1 MLNYPEREGFE
12 AHKPVDCVTSDS
24 VNEPEY
30 HSPDGCEDRDNSH
43 SLKGENEP
51 GSEPGPGTG
60 ENPSNNQAS
69 LDTFVDL
76 EASIERF
83 LDRSQDIIRSSE
95 SRRRYVQVVRRFD
108 TKCEVSK
115 YTRGQLARKTGKRL
129 ILTFIRT
136 ESRKSQAGD
145 LSALRA
151 WYRFG
156 LDVPF
161 PVDNKVDLGG
171 RLAKPDRG
179 MTPPDNLADPWTKA
193 IENESN
199 PYVRLQVRLIWQY
212 GWRPSHL
219 AHLKWRNIVRDVED
233 RPLYFKASGVD
244 EGFKTD
250 SPILA
255 IVTPDVASDL
265 ATWAGSCPN
274 GAPDKPILGH
284 LKRGKPTD
292 KPTTTCQIERI
303 WQRFRG
309 KWNLPKLMPRNAR
322 HWVSS
327 TLRKGGLIGPPRKA
341 WMGHNSRVRGDMSSD
356 YDNEPDEQLLEQQ
369 RLKAPNGPLG
379 IYRNFHA
386 DVTEAVPAEL
396 EKIWAA
402 IRDNKIGILEAVQRL
417 DGLRRAFAEEA
428 RIDGL

>member
-1 MLNYPEREGFE
+1 
-12 AHKPVDCVTSDS
+12 VTAKNASYDS
-24 VNEPEY
+24 RSSNDRANSALTHIPLE
-30 HSPDGCEDRDNSH
+30 CQDRDNWH
-43 SLKGENEP
+43 SEIWENEP

-60 ENPSNNQAS
+60 ENQTNNRAN
-69 LDTFVDL
+69 LDAFVDL

-83 LDRSQDIIRSSE
+83 LDRSQDIIRSGE
-95 SRRRYVQVVRRFD
+95 SRRRYLQVIRRFD
-108 TKCEVSK
+108 TKCDVSK
-115 YTRGQLARKTGKRL
+115 YTRRQLAGKIGKRL

-151 WYRFG
+151 LYRFG
-156 LDVPF
+156 LDMPF

-179 MTPPDNLADPWTKA
+179 MTPPDSLADPWTKA
-193 IENESN
+193 IENESD
-199 PYVRLQVRLIWQY
+199 PYSRLLVRLTWQY

-219 AHLKWRNIVRDVED
+219 AHLKWHNIIRDIEGK
-233 RPLYFKASGVD
+233 PLSFKASGVD

-250 SPILA
+250 SPIVA

-265 ATWAGSCPN
+265 AAWLTSCPN
-274 GAPDKPILGH
+274 SVPDKPILGH
-284 LKRGKPTD
+284 SIRGEPTD
-292 KPTTTCQIERI
+292 KTTTTYQIEQI
-303 WQRFRG
+303 WRRFRK
-309 KWNLPKLMPRNAR
+309 KWNLPKLMPHDAR
-322 HWVSS
+322 HWVST

-341 WMGHNSRVRGDMSSD
+341 WMGHNSRIRGDMSSD

-379 IYRNFHA
+379 IYRNLHA
-386 DVTEAVPAEL
+386 VVTEAVPIEL
-396 EKIWAA
+396 ERIWTA
-402 IRDNKIGILEAVQRL
+402 IKDNKIGVLEAVQQL
-417 DGLRRAFAEEA
+417 DSLRRAFAEEA